1 MALTRKMLKAMG
13 IEEDKIDEIID
24 AHTDVVDDLKKER
37 DQYKTDA
44 EKLPAVQKELEDLK
58 AAGDDGFKVKYESE
72 HEAFEQY
79 KNQVEAEKATAEK
92 SSLYRQFLLD
102 TGVAE
107 KHVDAVLRVTDMDK
121 ITVKDG
127 KLENK
132 DELTKSVKSEWSSF
146 ITSTRTDGADVDNP
160 PDGEGGE
167 QDLGSMSMEDYIAA
181 RKKM

>member
-37 DQYKTDA
+37 DRYKADA
-44 EKLPAVQKELEDLK
+44 EKLPDVQKELDDLK
-58 AAGDDGFKVKYESE
+58 AAGDDGFKAKYENE
-72 HEAFEQY
+72 HRDFEQY

-107 KHVDAVLRVTDMDK
+107 KHVDAVLRVTDMNK

-127 KLENK
+127 KLDNK
-132 DELTKSVKSEWSSF
+132 DELTKSVKSEWGSF
-146 ITSTRTDGADVDNP
+146 ITSIRTDGAEVDSP
-160 PDGEGGE
+160 PDAEDGE

>member
-37 DQYKTDA
+37 DQYKADA
-44 EKLPAVQKELEDLK
+44 EKLPGVQKELDDLK
-58 AAGDDGFKVKYESE
+58 AAGDGGFKAKYENE
-72 HEAFEQY
+72 HRDFEQY
-79 KNQVEAEKATAEK
+79 KNRVEAEKATAEK
-92 SSLYRQFLLD
+92 SSLYRQLLLD

-107 KHVDAVLRVTDMDK
+107 KHVDAVLRVTDMNK

-132 DELTKSVKSEWSSF
+132 DELTKSVKSEWGSF

-160 PDGEGGE
+160 PDGEDGE

>member
-13 IEEDKIDEIID
+13 IEEDKIDEIIG
-24 AHTDVVDDLKKER
+24 AHTEVVDGLKKER
-37 DQYKTDA
+37 NQYKADA
-44 EKLPAVQKELEDLK
+44 EMLPTVQKELGDLK
-58 AAGDDGFKVKYESE
+58 AKYEGE
-72 HEAFEQY
+72 HKAFEDY
-79 KNQVEAEKATAEK
+79 KNQVEAERAAAEK
-92 SSLYRQFLLD
+92 SGLYRQFLLD
-102 TGVAE
+102 IGVAE

-132 DELTKSVKSEWSSF
+132 DELTKSVKSEWGSF